1 MRGRERLRVSA
12 QWVRIV
18 PVAGGAVE
26 LREGTNGWRR
36 SSAKVSARKRLRAD
50 TCASKQREGFL
61 GYFFF
66 AAFLAGFFAT
76 FFFAAGFLATAFLA
90 AGFLA
95 AAFLLEAFFFAVAM

>member
-1 MRGRERLRVSA
+1 VCARCAG
-12 QWVRIV
+12 IV
-18 PVAGGAVE
+18 PVSGGVVE
-26 LREGTNGWRR
+26 PKEGTGGRWR
-36 SSAKVSARKRLRAD
+36 SSAEVPTHKRLRAD

-76 FFFAAGFLATAFLA
+76 FFFAAGFLATAFFA